1 MEINLVFGI
10 DTKKD
15 AINSVLN
22 AIGSVGINS
31 DEEIDWN
38 IDAADADNLINNLSQ
53 KIQSNNGKG
62 WWFNREEF
70 HKLTPD
76 VVTGSVVVP
85 NNTLSCYVQRVNGS
99 LFPITLRGTKM
110 FDAKNMGYDIR
121 PLVDGSGKVPCTLIV
136 NLPFDD
142 LPSTAKHAITDSARF
157 WFVND
162 KEGDQVKMEP
172 LQQTANMSFAGMMS
186 EDASQKR
193 RNMFSNKYIAN
204 SVMLAGGFNNV
215 R

>member
-1 MEINLVFGI
+1 MEINLVLGI

-38 IDAADADNLINNLSQ
+38 IDAADADKLIDNLSQ
-53 KIQSNNGKG
+53 KIQTNNGKG

-76 VVTGSVVVP
+76 PVTGGVAVP
-85 NNTLSCYVQRVNGS
+85 NNTLSCYVQRVNGA
-99 LFPITLRGTKM
+99 LFPITLRGTKL
-110 FDAKNMGYDIR
+110 FDAKNLGYDVSSM
-121 PLVDGSGKVPCTLIV
+121 VDGSGRVPCTLVV
-136 NLPFDD
+136 NLPFDE
-142 LPSTAKHAITDSARF
+142 LPSTAKHAITDAARF

-162 KEGDQVKMEP
+162 KEGDQIKMNP
-172 LQQTANMSFAGMMS
+172 LQQSANMSFAGMMS

-193 RNMFSNKYIAN
+193 RNMFNNKFISN
-204 SVMLAGGFNNV
+204 SVMLAGGYNNV